1 MTPGGAL
8 VIGLAAGGLC
18 YAATLLRV
26 RSKVDDALDVF
37 AVHGVGGI
45 FGAIATGIFAT
56 SAIQAA
62 YSGLI
67 DGNPQ
72 QVITQI
78 VAVAATVAFA
88 AVGTFVIVKL
98 VNAVMG
104 IRVSAAS
111 EEAGLDLAVHG
122 EVAYQ
127 G

>member
-1 MTPGGAL
+1 MGG
-8 VIGLAAGGLC
+8 V
-18 YAATLLRV
+18 
-26 RSKVDDALDVF
+26 
-37 AVHGVGGI
+37 

-56 SAIQAA
+56 SAVQAA
-62 YSGLI
+62 YKGLI

-72 QVITQI
+72 QVVTQLI
-78 VAVAATVAFA
+78 AVAATCTYA
-88 AVGTFVIVKL
+88 AVGTFVIVKI

-104 IRVSAAS
+104 IRVPRAQ